1 MKVLVFVG
9 TRADLFPLGPVLVQ
23 LEALSTV
30 ELHVATAIGFAPET
44 AAIRLS
50 EAGLIANYHHH
61 DLGLFLDATGPGPQ
75 SARGSELVAGF
86 AGLLAELQPDA
97 VVVLGDRWELMF
109 VTAATV
115 LRGTRLIHLHGGEV
129 TEGAL
134 DERVRHAVSKLAD
147 QHCVSTA
154 AAARRVRQLG
164 ESPERIH
171 QTGAPGLD
179 RFTGVAPLSVEEFR
193 EAFGTELIEPLI
205 LVTYHPPTAEVGIG
219 PGVLANAV
227 FTVALQ
233 APGTAILTYPGY
245 DDGRGEII
253 DELQSIAARAEPG
266 GRVIVRESLGPL
278 YPRTMATASL
288 LLGNSSS
295 GILEAASF
303 GLPVVNVG
311 TRQQGREH
319 GPNVL
324 DAPDG
329 DAGAISNAV
338 AAALDPD
345 FRASAAGVVNPYG
358 NGHSAERIVAVIL
371 NSGDTPLTKSFIDVA
386 TGE

>member
-23 LEALSTV
+23 LEALPTV

-44 AAIRLS
+44 ARIRLS
-50 EAGLIANYHHH
+50 EAGLTTNYHHH
-61 DLGLFLDATGPGPQ
+61 DLGLFLEATGPGPQ
-75 SARGSELVAGF
+75 SARGSQLVNDF
-86 AGLLAELQPDA
+86 AGLLAEFQPDA

-115 LRGTRLIHLHGGEV
+115 LHGTRLIHLHGGEV

-134 DERVRHAVSKLAD
+134 DERVRHAVTKLAD

-154 AAARRVRQLG
+154 DAARRVRQLG

-179 RFTGVAPLSVEEFR
+179 RFTAVAPLSAGEFR
-193 EAFGTELIEPLI
+193 EAFGTELVEPLTI
-205 LVTYHPPTAEVGIG
+205 VTYHPATAEADVA
-219 PGVLANAV
+219 PGVLAKAV
-227 FTVALQ
+227 FTAALQ

-245 DDGRGEII
+245 DDGRAEII
-253 DELQSIAARAEPG
+253 DELQLIAARAEPG

-329 DAGAISNAV
+329 DAGVISDAV
-338 AAALDPD
+338 ATALDPK
-345 FRASAAGVVNPYG
+345 FRAGAASVVNPYG
-358 NGHSAERIVAVIL
+358 IGHSAERIVAIIL
-371 NSGDTPLTKSFIDVA
+371 ASGDTPLTKSFIDVA